1 MLKLNK
7 KVIIPIAILLSIV
20 ILIGI
25 FSIINK
31 PSNDKQVAN
40 KTEEVVDDVNNKETT
55 AGESDNTTS
64 ELEPSTIL
72 TFDKDGGI
80 LKLYN
85 TDGDLLDE
93 LDLKML
99 DIGVVVQVEDL
110 SEDSKEESA
119 EEKDEVLEEAEEKDE
134 VLEEKHV
141 VVKTLVGEDA
151 VEVEIKGD
159 KVIIYDENKEKVKE
173 FSLKELLEKEEKIAN
188 EEEAKPKEKT
198 NVNNYNLANNKLLNA
213 PADTTFTNFRTIKDE
228 LVFRDNKRNAL
239 ILVDVDENKIV
250 ANLVLKGVNLEGLS
264 SVFLADNDIYLTFNN
279 DKRITRI
286 PKNKGLSGNISKD
299 DITKY
304 EIDAVPNFVYVENGM
319 FYYTAENLIGR
330 YDMTQNKNNCIT
342 EIDVGDK
349 TLDMYVEEDF
359 IYIINEFGKGNENS
373 VLIKVNKKDFVV
385 EEIMELKGIYS
396 KFIGIDENTAYIRQ
410 KDTVKSVDLESMK
423 PILAFP
429 RKEGVPVLVD
439 QDIVYILKN
448 NVLKRAK
455 IGETIEQIDSFNA
468 EGFNFIIR

>member
-99 DIGVVVQVEDL
+99 DIGLVVQVEDS

-119 EEKDEVLEEAEEKDE
+119 EEKDG

-151 VEVEIKGD
+151 VDVEIKGD

-173 FSLKELLEKEEKIAN
+173 LSLKELLEKEEKIAK
-188 EEEAKPKEKT
+188 EEEAKPNEET
-198 NVNNYNLANNKLLNA
+198 NVNSYNLANNKLLNA

-319 FYYTAENLIGR
+319 IYYTAENLIGR

-342 EIDVGDK
+342 EIDAGDK

-359 IYIINEFGKGNENS
+359 IYVINEFGKGNENS

-396 KFIGIDENTAYIRQ
+396 KFIGKDENTAYIRQ
-410 KDTVKSVDLESMK
+410 KDTVKSVDLEGMK

-439 QDIVYILKN
+439 QDIVYILEN

-455 IGETIEQIDSFNA
+455 IGETIEEIDSFNA